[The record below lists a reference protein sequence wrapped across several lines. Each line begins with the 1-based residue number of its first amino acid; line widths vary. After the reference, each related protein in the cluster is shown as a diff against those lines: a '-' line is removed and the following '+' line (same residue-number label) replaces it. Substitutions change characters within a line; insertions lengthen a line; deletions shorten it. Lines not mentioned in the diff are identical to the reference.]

1 MDIIS
6 GDKAYALPLKEGDV
20 RIILFLVDSKEKS
33 AILGFE
39 LPVNELKYSYLLDIY
54 NATLERRVRKV
65 DIIVQLENRSF
76 RKETKLENGTTK
88 IIFAIRMGIEQAFI
102 DAHYK
107 KEIQIS
113 NALKKAKDRC
123 YPI

>member
-107 KEIQIS
+107 QEIQIS